1 MMLKAHRLD
10 VLLAVLGGLLV
21 GDECVPVHRHR
32 RPTLT
37 TVRRLLV
44 KWLPQPNYTKSLPLQ
59 HNQNIVK
66 RNFRR
71 KMVRSKLGIDHSVP
85 RDIN

>member
-1 MMLKAHRLD
+1 MMMLKAHRLD

-21 GDECVPVHRHR
+21 GDERVPVHRHR

-44 KWLPQPNYTKSLPLQ
+44 KWLPQPNYTK
-59 HNQNIVK
+59 
-66 RNFRR
+66 
-71 KMVRSKLGIDHSVP
+71 
-85 RDIN
+85 